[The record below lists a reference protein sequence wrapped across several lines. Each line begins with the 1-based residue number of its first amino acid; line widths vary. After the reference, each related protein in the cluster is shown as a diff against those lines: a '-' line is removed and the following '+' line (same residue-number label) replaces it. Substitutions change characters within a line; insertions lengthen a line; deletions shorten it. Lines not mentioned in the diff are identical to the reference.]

1 MSEPQRIDE
10 ILIHEII
17 RILNLPG
24 EDYTDGEC
32 LGQVADLLEERGYKV
47 WSHKE

>member
-24 EDYTDGEC
+24 EENTDGEC
-32 LGQVADLLEERGYKV
+32 LDQVAELLESRGYKV
-47 WSHKE
+47 FE